1 MVRGRVETAV
11 GTMCDLCIREPDD
24 LSHGARGFVIVI
36 CCSEV
41 FVWNF
46 LQIQDSWKSDF
57 WRRKVI

>member
-24 LSHGARGFVIVI
+24 LSHGARGFVIVV

-41 FVWNF
+41 FGTFFRFKTPGN
-46 LQIQDSWKSDF
+46 LTSGEE
-57 WRRKVI
+57 R